1 MLKRFINW
9 YIDDV
14 FPGMLTGNLYQ
25 PLLLLLEL
33 RHAQQ
38 LDTRQPTRQGGP

>member
-1 MLKRFINW
+1 MLKCFVNW
-9 YIDDV
+9 YIDDLS
-14 FPGMLTGNLYQ
+14 GILTGDLYQ